1 MSMFDKIRSFDR
13 RNNEFG
19 WNFVNGYTIPEM
31 IGSIS
36 LHFAEAMVFYWWQM
50 WQCPFEFCFFLLQG
64 RVGSSFE
71 QKSLNRGIWWTL
83 SAQRF
88 RSNQFHNFGFLG
100 RLLLPPLNCF
110 FSLFSHFFFFTL
122 FCQFA
127 AAYSWVHSYFLPSQ
141 HGNHVTY
148 VSTFRSTAPPYAIL
162 KAHKQ
167 PWRVHLRGVG
177 VEIWGGENLSYFL
190 YMLIFIVHAYLWS
203 MVILSDMVGKLN
215 TNPL

>member
-1 MSMFDKIRSFDR
+1 MNPSNSGLGIHFLSWLGRLEWFHGDLGVKFDTAEKFALKMSMFDKIRSFDR

-100 RLLLPPLNCF
+100 RLLLPPSIVFFRYSPSSSFLRCF
-110 FSLFSHFFFFTL
+110 VSLLLLIHECTHIFYLHNT
-122 FCQFA
+122 
-127 AAYSWVHSYFLPSQ
+127 
-141 HGNHVTY
+141 VT
-148 VSTFRSTAPPYAIL
+148 
-162 KAHKQ
+162 
-167 PWRVHLRGVG
+167 
-177 VEIWGGENLSYFL
+177 
-190 YMLIFIVHAYLWS
+190 M
-203 MVILSDMVGKLN
+203 
-215 TNPL
+215 